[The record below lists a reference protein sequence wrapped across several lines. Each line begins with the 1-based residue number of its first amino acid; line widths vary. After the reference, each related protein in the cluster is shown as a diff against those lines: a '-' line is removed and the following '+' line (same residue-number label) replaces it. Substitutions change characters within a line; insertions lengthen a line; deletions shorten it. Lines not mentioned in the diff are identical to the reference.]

1 MLLGNW
7 VIAARTKRIAS
18 HDATDRKPTPA
29 KSTVPFE
36 RFDRVRG
43 AAWIIAA
50 RGGQERRERHL
61 VAANEKHEKCSHGE
75 AYAFDAAV
83 VTRSRMI
90 STSE

>member
-1 MLLGNW
+1 VLLGNW
-7 VIAARTKRIAS
+7 IIAARTKRIAS
-18 HDATDRKPTPA
+18 QDPTDRKPTSA
-29 KSTVPFE
+29 KRTMSFE

-83 VTRSRMI
+83 VTRSRI
-90 STSE
+90 VSTSD